1 MIHKNCCHLSPN
13 FHCDVMVG
21 IMVIGLGV
29 LGGAVIV
36 IAIHRRQRQAAQ
48 VAGQALLQA
57 TEAGDVVQMET
68 LLAQGAEVNARN
80 AHGWTP
86 LHVAAAG
93 GDPTVVAL
101 LLGHGA
107 DVHAQSHIGT
117 TPLDNA
123 TLRGSRKA
131 VIDLLLAHGAT
142 SDSIWD
148 ASF

>member
-1 MIHKNCCHLSPN
+1 MIG
-13 FHCDVMVG
+13 MV
-21 IMVIGLGV
+21 IIGLGV
-29 LGGAVIV
+29 LGGAVMI
-36 IAIHRRQRQAAQ
+36 IIICRRQRQAAQ
-48 VAGQALLQA
+48 AAGQDLLQA
-57 TEAGDVVQMET
+57 TETGDVVQMET
-68 LLAQGAEVNARN
+68 LLAQGADVNARN

-101 LLGHGA
+101 LLRHGA

-123 TLRGSRKA
+123 ASRGSRKA
-131 VIDLLLAHGAT
+131 VVDLLLAHGAR

>member
-1 MIHKNCCHLSPN
+1 
-13 FHCDVMVG
+13 MVEVL
-21 IMVIGLGV
+21 VIGLGV
-29 LGGAVIV
+29 LSGAVLV
-36 IAIHRRQRQAAQ
+36 MVVCRRQRQAAQ

-57 TEAGDVVQMET
+57 TETGDVEQMET
-68 LLAQGAEVNARN
+68 LLAQGADVNARN

-101 LLGHGA
+101 LLRHRA

-123 TLRGSRKA
+123 TMRGSRKT
-131 VIDLLLAHGAT
+131 VIDLLLAHGANP
-142 SDSIWD
+142 DSAWD

>member
-1 MIHKNCCHLSPN
+1 MIGVL
-13 FHCDVMVG
+13 
-21 IMVIGLGV
+21 VIGLGV
-29 LGGAVIV
+29 VSGAVLV
-36 IAIHRRQRQAAQ
+36 MAVCRRQRQAAH

-57 TEAGDVVQMET
+57 TETGDVVQMET
-68 LLAQGAEVNARN
+68 LLAQGADVKARN

-101 LLGHGA
+101 LLRHGA

-131 VIDLLLAHGAT
+131 VIDLLVAHGAQ
-142 SDSIWD
+142 SDSAWD

>member
-1 MIHKNCCHLSPN
+1 M
-13 FHCDVMVG
+13 
-21 IMVIGLGV
+21 
-29 LGGAVIV
+29 
-36 IAIHRRQRQAAQ
+36 AIYRRQRQAAQ

-68 LLAQGAEVNARN
+68 LLAQGADVNARN

-101 LLGHGA
+101 LLRHGA

-131 VIDLLLAHGAT
+131 VIDLLLAHGAKA
-142 SDSIWD
+142 DSAWN